1 MSLEIEQK
9 YRKLRW
15 GLVAFFL
22 LGELSLIAVAI
33 RGSIIPDKIPDV
45 AKYTKW
51 DTEVVKA
58 ADYVPV
64 QEGGRVKPFSSL
76 ARFKLLGYLGST
88 KVKIKVGDRT
98 VKLGPTEWLLD
109 CLFRP
114 ELAHQ
119 LPVFRVDD
127 TELLKGIGV
136 ESEDRRARLTFND
149 FLVVGENTDE
159 TATDFGK
166 TAVERLRDR
175 VGQISEKR
183 RKEAD
188 RRARMTPKQIREE
201 EYSKTAEQLKL
212 EEEEKEKGDFLIK
225 LYQQLDDYQYLTTFL
240 DFSRIDF
247 AETDVDLSQIPEE
260 VFGKDG
266 RDPSKFST
274 WVARFGSLSRFMQLM
289 NQQGQQLPGQ
299 LAALSGEVAK
309 LFAIIE
315 EKINP
320 ARGGVKWLPPQD
332 RDNEEWWSVG
342 QQFISVLED
351 RSVNWQT
358 VEADLKKFAEMQSSG
373 EEIPEN
379 FKAVARWDQLLKDM
393 ERLEVLVAASR
404 INNSNEFAKE
414 IAKWRDEVTE
424 RAEER
429 DEVAEAPKEPGILA
443 KLIQAITPM
452 GEINGEV
459 KYYNRNYFM
468 NALVLFLIAFLISAV
483 GWLVIDGKAAVGL
496 RWGSVVFYILGLL
509 YLSWGITH
517 RSVLMGRPPVGNLYD
532 TIPFITAG
540 AVLVLGISELLT
552 RRKIL
557 LSVGA
562 VLGVAGMFLTFRY
575 EAGNAADHMDPLVA
589 VLKSNFWLATHVV
602 TVTIGYSGGLMAC
615 FLSAIYAHVR
625 LAGLSRDE
633 KSFTR
638 FMTRSVYGII
648 CFTLLFSL
656 VGTVLGGIWAND
668 SWGRFWG
675 WDPKENGAL
684 LIVLWSLIIL
694 HSRIAGWLGTW
705 GIHLCSIFGGAVV
718 GFSWWHV
725 NMLEV
730 GLHSYGFIKGGSVI
744 WLFYIAC
751 LIALLVGVAAL
762 YLEKMRKAELKQ
774 GREEKAVAGKPVQA

>member
-1 MSLEIEQK
+1 MSLSVELK
-9 YRKLRW
+9 YKKLRW
-15 GLVAFFL
+15 AFVCLFL
-22 LGELSLIAVAI
+22 LVEVVLVGVAI
-33 RGSIIPDKIPDV
+33 RGSIIPDKIPEV
-45 AKYTKW
+45 SGYSKW
-51 DTEVVKA
+51 DSEVVEA

-98 VKLGPTEWLLD
+98 EKIGPTEWLLD

-127 TELLKGIGV
+127 TKLLKGIGV
-136 ESEDRRARLTFND
+136 ESEDRRARLAFND
-149 FLVVGENTDE
+149 FLVVASTTDE
-159 TATDFGK
+159 TAADFGK
-166 TAVERLRDR
+166 TAVERLKDR
-175 VGQISEKR
+175 FDQIREKR
-183 RKEAD
+183 QREAE
-188 RRARMTPKQIREE
+188 RRAKMTPKQIREE
-201 EYSKTAEQLKL
+201 EYSKTAEELDL
-212 EEEEKEKGDFLIK
+212 EEEEKEKEDFLVK
-225 LYQQLDDYQYLTTFL
+225 LHGQIVEYQYFTSFL
-240 DFSRIDF
+240 DFART
-247 AETDVDLSQIPEE
+247 EVMLENVPEG
-260 VFGKDG
+260 VFGNDG
-266 RDPSKFST
+266 RDPKKLST
-274 WVARFGSLSRFMQLM
+274 WVSRFDRLRLLMQLVQ
-289 NQQGQQLPGQ
+289 QQGQQVPEEI
-299 LAALSGEVAK
+299 AE
-309 LFAIIE
+309 LFGVIE
-315 EKINP
+315 KKINS
-320 ARGGVKWLPPQD
+320 ARGGVKWLPP
-332 RDNEEWWSVG
+332 REKENEEWWSIG
-342 QQFISVLED
+342 DQFISVLED
-351 RSVNWQT
+351 QSFNWQT
-358 VEADLKKFAEMQSSG
+358 VRTDLETVEQMKSSG
-373 EEIPEN
+373 EEIPDN
-379 FKAVARWDQLLKDM
+379 LKSVARWGKLLEDM
-393 ERLEVLVAASR
+393 ARLEVLVAASKV
-404 INNSNEFAKE
+404 NNSNEFE
-414 IAKWRDEVTE
+414 RELAKWRDEVTG
-424 RAEER
+424 RAEDR
-429 DEVAEAPKEPGILA
+429 GEVAKVDPEPGFLT
-443 KLIQAITPM
+443 KMIQTITPL
-452 GEINGEV
+452 GKINGEV
-459 KYYNRNYFM
+459 NYYNRNYFM

-483 GWLVIDGKAAVGL
+483 GWLVVDGKAAVGI
-496 RWGSVVFYILGLL
+496 RWGSIVFYVLAFF
-509 YLSWGITH
+509 YLAWGITH

-540 AVLVLGISELLT
+540 AVLVLGISELLS

-615 FLSAIYAHVR
+615 FLSAIYAHVC

-633 KSFTR
+633 KGFTR
-638 FMTRSVYGII
+638 FMTRSVYGIV

-762 YLEKMRKAELKQ
+762 VLEKMRKAELKQ
-774 GREEKAVAGKPVQA
+774 NREDEAIAGKPVQA